1 MVGAVVDAVGISVME
16 AVDMGVAGAVTV
28 TEAVPVT
35 EAVTETMMD
44 AMTEAMAA
52 NLHFHI
58 FSVHHSCFNSTTK
71 YIILSQPSN
80 VDLYRYVLIRVLS
93 EF

>member
-28 TEAVPVT
+28 MEAM
-35 EAVTETMMD
+35 TETMMD